1 MSWFHMLKG
10 TREELKDAIKE
21 YNRIFSEMEIMRAT
35 GMHPNDV
42 EKFQD
47 LITRLDELK
56 EYIDKLQ
63 GEE

>member
-1 MSWFHMLKG
+1 
-10 TREELKDAIKE
+10 
-21 YNRIFSEMEIMRAT
+21 
-35 GMHPNDV
+35 MHPNDV